1 MIPPMAET
9 IQFNDFLKV
18 EMRVGRVIE
27 VIVPEWSEKLLQ
39 FKVDLG
45 SEIGE
50 KIILSGVKKWYSE
63 ADFLNKKFPFVVNLA
78 ERKMGPAVSQG
89 MMMMVD
95 NQEKP
100 ILIVLDDQAELGA
113 VLC

>member
-1 MIPPMAET
+1 MSEV
-9 IQFNDFLKV
+9 IQFNDFIKV
-18 EMRVGRVIE
+18 EMRAGMVIE
-27 VIVPEWSEKLLQ
+27 VKIPDWSEKLLE
-39 FKVDLG
+39 FRVNLG
-45 SEIGE
+45 EELGE
-50 KIILSGVKKWYSE
+50 RTVFSGVKKWYSE

-95 NQEKP
+95 GGGHDAKP
-100 ILIVLDDQAELGA
+100 LLIVLDDQAELGA

>member
-1 MIPPMAET
+1 MVET

-18 EMRVGRVIE
+18 EMRVGMVVE
-27 VIVPEWSEKLLQ
+27 VKVPDWSEKLLE
-39 FKVDLG
+39 FRVNFG
-45 SEIGE
+45 EEIGE
-50 KIILSGVKKWYSE
+50 RTVFSGVKKWYSQ

-95 NQEKP
+95 NQDKP

>member
-1 MIPPMAET
+1 MAEI
-9 IQFNDFLKV
+9 IQFTDFLKV
-18 EMRVGRVIE
+18 EMRVGVVTE
-27 VIVPEWSEKLLQ
+27 VLTPDWSEKLLE
-39 FKVDLG
+39 FKVSFG
-45 SEIGE
+45 EEIGTRTVF
-50 KIILSGVKKWYSE
+50 SGVKKWYSE

-95 NQEKP
+95 AGDEKP
-100 ILIVLDDQAELGA
+100 VLITLDESAELGA

>member
-1 MIPPMAET
+1 MAEI
-9 IQFNDFLKV
+9 IQFDDFLKV
-18 EMRVGRVIE
+18 EMRVGVVVE
-27 VIVPEWSEKLLQ
+27 VKVPDWSEKLLE
-39 FKVDLG
+39 FRVSFG
-45 SEIGE
+45 EEIGE
-50 KIILSGVKKWYSE
+50 RTIFSGVKKWYSE

-95 NQEKP
+95 SQDKP
-100 ILIVLDDQAELGA
+100 LPIVLNDQAELGA

>member
-1 MIPPMAET
+1 MAEI
-9 IQFNDFLKV
+9 IQFTDFTKV
-18 EMRVGRVIE
+18 EMRVGMVVE
-27 VIVPEWSEKLLQ
+27 VKVPEWSEKLLE
-39 FKVDLG
+39 FKVNFG
-45 SEIGE
+45 AEIGE
-50 KIILSGVKKWYSE
+50 KTIFSGVKKWYSE

-100 ILIVLDDQAELGA
+100 LLITLDEQAELGA
-113 VLC
+113 ILC

>member
-1 MIPPMAET
+1 MAET

-18 EMRVGRVIE
+18 EMRVGMVVE
-27 VIVPEWSEKLLQ
+27 VKVPDWSEKLLE
-39 FKVDLG
+39 FRVNFG
-45 SEIGE
+45 EEIGE
-50 KIILSGVKKWYSE
+50 RTVFSGVKKWYSQV
-63 ADFLNKKFPFVVNLA
+63 DFLNKKFPFVVNLA

-89 MMMMVD
+89 MMIMVD
-95 NQEKP
+95 NQDKP

>member
-1 MIPPMAET
+1 MAET

-18 EMRVGRVIE
+18 EMRVGMVVE
-27 VIVPEWSEKLLQ
+27 VKVPDWSEKLLE
-39 FKVDLG
+39 FRVNFG
-45 SEIGE
+45 EEIGE
-50 KIILSGVKKWYSE
+50 RTVFSGVKKWYSQ

-95 NQEKP
+95 NQDKP